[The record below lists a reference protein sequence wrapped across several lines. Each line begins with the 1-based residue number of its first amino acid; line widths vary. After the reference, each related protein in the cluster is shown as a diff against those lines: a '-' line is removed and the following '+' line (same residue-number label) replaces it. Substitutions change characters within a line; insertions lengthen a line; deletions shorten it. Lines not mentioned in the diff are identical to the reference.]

1 MGVAV
6 GGSRRFSRWVSP
18 QKSPTKIEMGVP
30 TKSGCTKNLAV
41 VVPAKRWVSPQKN
54 PSNKVGVPSKSP
66 QKIPKPSHG
75 GCPHN
80 KALGKVQK
88 ISKTRWVS
96 PQKNPSKKHQR
107 WVSPQKTVGVPSKN
121 PKGGC
126 PYKKVVQKS
135 KTPGRGRGFWLRAA
149 NRRVNEINLNGE
161 IASVNH

>member
-6 GGSRRFSRWVSP
+6 GGCPGDFRGGFAVGV
-18 QKSPTKIEMGVP
+18 PTKIEVGIP

-96 PQKNPSKKHQR
+96 PQKNPK
-107 WVSPQKTVGVPSKN
+107 SPQKTPAVGVPSKKA
-121 PKGGC
+121 PAVGVPSKIVGVPTKPVGV
-126 PYKKVVQKS
+126 PSKKAPKS
-135 KTPGRGRGFWLRAA
+135 KTPGRGRGFWLGAA
-149 NRRVNEINLNGE
+149 NRLV
-161 IASVNH
+161 